1 MKLDFSLQFNLPF
14 IYWSWIEYK
23 VFFSLSVTY
32 LKRQQVQQNCTF
44 RRFIALQVKYVVPRD
59 LRKHL
64 LWQKPLLETSYN
76 NPFILGILLLW
87 HNEKNFEEIF
97 HFEETFPE
105 KFILYSCCT
114 LCLSWLMK
122 VKIFTIFWVRKIR
135 ENECHLQTNMIST
148 MLCTFIMY
156 LCTSTIAISIYR
168 NVHQMPPTKVI

>member
-1 MKLDFSLQFNLPF
+1 MIKLNLNFSLQFNLPF

-87 HNEKNFEEIF
+87 HNEKNIEEIF

-114 LCLSWLMK
+114 PYLSWLMK

-135 ENECHLQTNMIST
+135 KNKCHLQTNMIST

-156 LCTSTIAISIYR
+156 LCTISI
-168 NVHQMPPTKVI
+168 VMFIKCHVKVI

>member
-1 MKLDFSLQFNLPF
+1 MNWIDLFS
-14 IYWSWIEYK
+14 
-23 VFFSLSVTY
+23 FFLTKSLLSVTY

-44 RRFIALQVKYVVPRD
+44 RRFIALQAKYVVPRD

-76 NPFILGILLLW
+76 NPFILCIVILLW
-87 HNEKNFEEIF
+87 HFEEIF

-135 ENECHLQTNMIST
+135 KNKWHIQTTRVWGTRYSH
-148 MLCTFIMY
+148 Y
-156 LCTSTIAISIYR
+156 W
-168 NVHQMPPTKVI
+168 NVHREKSIPSFSLCHQLSEMVWHSNIYTHLH

>member
-1 MKLDFSLQFNLPF
+1 MDLFS
-14 IYWSWIEYK
+14 
-23 VFFSLSVTY
+23 FFLTKSLLSVTY

-44 RRFIALQVKYVVPRD
+44 RRFIALQAKYVVPRD

-64 LWQKPLLETSYN
+64 LWQNPLLETSYN
-76 NPFILGILLLW
+76 NPFILGIVILLW
-87 HNEKNFEEIF
+87 HYEKNFEEIF

-122 VKIFTIFWVRKIR
+122 VKIFTIFTLRKIR
-135 ENECHLQTNMIST
+135 KNKCHLQTNMIITYLSRF
-148 MLCTFIMY
+148 LCTFIMY
-156 LCTSTIAISIYR
+156 LCIYR

>member
-1 MKLDFSLQFNLPF
+1 MIKLNLNFSLQFNLPF

-23 VFFSLSVTY
+23 VFFPLSVTY

-64 LWQKPLLETSYN
+64 LWQNPLLETSYN

-135 ENECHLQTNMIST
+135 KNKCHLQTNMIST

-156 LCTSTIAISIYR
+156 LCTISI
-168 NVHQMPPTKVI
+168 VMFIKCHQLR